1 MSEILPDQEVPK
13 FKMIFL
19 GDQGTGKSSIL
30 NRFVND
36 KFDPNYQATIGLDFN
51 SKNVKID
58 NQDVR
63 LLLYDTAGQEK
74 FRSLITMYTRDAQ
87 IIILVYDVTRK
98 ESFTHLT
105 DWINGL
111 TNVKKEDVIFVLVP
125 NKIDLD
131 SREVTKEE
139 GEKYAADNNIPIF
152 EEVSAKTGD
161 GFSSLFYNKLFQE
174 IVKKFRVGETG
185 KEQEVKNE
193 GNIKIN
199 EPNKTTKQKGKCCG
213 GNSQG
218 STIDKK

>member
-1 MSEILPDQEVPK
+1 MPILGPSLVATGVY
-13 FKMIFL
+13 IFMTSWNEYTFAVMFTNNASRTIPVALKSLIGQL
-19 GDQGTGKSSIL
+19 GVDW
-30 NRFVND
+30 
-36 KFDPNYQATIGLDFN
+36 GL
-51 SKNVKID
+51 
-58 NQDVR
+58 
-63 LLLYDTAGQEK
+63 LTAGQEK
-74 FRSLITMYTRDAQ
+74 FRSLIPMYTRDAQ

-98 ESFTHLT
+98 ESFVHLT
-105 DWINGL
+105 EWINGL

-174 IVKKFRVGETG
+174 IVKKFRVGE
-185 KEQEVKNE
+185 KQQEVKNE
-193 GNIKIN
+193 GSIKIN

>member
-1 MSEILPDQEVPK
+1 
-13 FKMIFL
+13 
-19 GDQGTGKSSIL
+19 
-30 NRFVND
+30 
-36 KFDPNYQATIGLDFN
+36 
-51 SKNVKID
+51 
-58 NQDVR
+58 
-63 LLLYDTAGQEK
+63 
-74 FRSLITMYTRDAQ
+74 MYTRDAQ

-98 ESFTHLT
+98 ESFVHLT
-105 DWINGL
+105 EWINGL

-174 IVKKFRVGETG
+174 IVKKFRVGE
-185 KEQEVKNE
+185 KQQEVKNE
-193 GNIKIN
+193 AENIEKVVNNIN

>member
-1 MSEILPDQEVPK
+1 MAEILPDAEVPK

-74 FRSLITMYTRDAQ
+74 FRSLIPMYTRDAQ

-98 ESFTHLT
+98 ESFVHLT
-105 DWINGL
+105 EWINGL

-174 IVKKFRVGETG
+174 IVNKFRVGE
-185 KEQEVKNE
+185 KQQEVKNE
-193 GNIKIN
+193 GSIKIN